1 MSQALSQSHA
11 RALTFFTSAA
21 VLVLEIIAG
30 RLMAPYVGVSLET
43 FTGIIGV
50 ILAGIAL
57 GSAIGGRVADDRDPR
72 KLIGPALII
81 GGLLSWASLPIIGVI
96 GPGVGSSLTAVIML
110 PLFAFFA
117 PAAVL
122 SAISPI
128 VAKIRVNDL
137 EETGAVV
144 GGLSAAGTFGALFGT
159 FITGFV
165 LISSI
170 PTRPIIIG
178 LGAALIVAGAIYA
191 GTAGGRSTP
200 NVTEAGLGAVV
211 FLAAVFAPNP
221 CDFES
226 AYSCGRVVVDE
237 ENPSLRFLIL
247 DTLRH
252 GAVDL
257 DDPTHLEFRYTSLI
271 GDAIDGLRISPDG
284 GEGSGEGDADG
295 SGEGSATDPLDSLH
309 IGGGGFST
317 PRYLEATRPGS
328 TSLVLEIDGVLVE
341 IAEEELDLQVSDD
354 LQVRIGDARLATPD
368 LETDGYDVII
378 GDAFAGLSV
387 PWHLTTSEFVAE
399 LDRLLVD
406 EGLYVMNVIDGGDS
420 GFARASLRT
429 LQEHFDHVGVIIP
442 PDGVPDRPVNQI
454 LLASD
459 SPIPDLTIDPEDGV
473 LVDDVQSY
481 IGDAEVLTDDFAPVE
496 QLAANP

>member
-57 GSAIGGRVADDRDPR
+57 GSAIGGRVADERDPR
-72 KLIGPALII
+72 KLIGPALIF
-81 GGLLSWASLPIIGVI
+81 GGLLSWASLPIIGLI
-96 GPGVGSSLTAVIML
+96 GPGVGNSLSAVIML

-178 LGAALIVAGAIYA
+178 LGATLVVAGLIYA
-191 GTAGGRSTP
+191 ATAGSRSRP

-226 AYSCGRVVVDE
+226 AYSCGRVVADE
-237 ENPSLRFLIL
+237 ENPSIRFLIL

-271 GDAIDGLRISPDG
+271 GDAIDAM
-284 GEGSGEGDADG
+284 ADG
-295 SGEGSATDPLDSLH
+295 PLDSLH

-354 LQVRIGDARLATPD
+354 LQVQIGDARLATPD
-368 LETDGYDVII
+368 LATAGYDVIV

-406 EGLYVMNVIDGGDS
+406 DGLYVMNVIDGGDS

-429 LQEHFDHVGVIIP
+429 LQEHFDHVAVIVP
-442 PDGVPDRPVNQI
+442 PDGVPARPVNQI

-459 SPIPDLTIDPEDGV
+459 QPIPELTIDPADGM
-473 LVDDVQSY
+473 LVEDVQAF
-481 IGDAEVLTDDFAPVE
+481 IGDAQLLTDDFAPVE

>member
-57 GSAIGGRVADDRDPR
+57 GSAIGGRVADERDPR

-81 GGLLSWASLPIIGVI
+81 GGLLSWASLPIIGLI
-96 GPGVGSSLTAVIML
+96 GPGVGNSLSAVIML

-178 LGAALIVAGAIYA
+178 LGAALVIAGMIYA
-191 GTAGGRSTP
+191 ATAGSRSRP

-226 AYSCGRVVVDE
+226 AYSCGRVVTDE

-271 GDAIDGLRISPDG
+271 GDAIDAIGDP
-284 GEGSGEGDADG
+284 GE
-295 SGEGSATDPLDSLH
+295 PLDSLH

-328 TSLVLEIDGVLVE
+328 TSLVLEIDGVLIEV
-341 IAEEELDLQVSDD
+341 AEEQLDLQISDD
-354 LQVRIGDARLATPD
+354 LQVEIGDARLATPD

-399 LDRLLVD
+399 LDRLMTD
-406 EGLYVMNVIDGGDS
+406 EGLYVMNVIDGDDS

-442 PDGVPDRPVNQI
+442 PDGVPRRPVNQI

-459 SPIPDLTIDPEDGV
+459 SPIPDLVIDPADGM
-473 LVDDVQSY
+473 LVDDVEAF
-481 IGDAEVLTDDFAPVE
+481 IGDAQVLTDDFAPVE